1 MKKIKIEWNI
11 PMKGSIIDVESTHYD
26 ATKGELITAGFLSK
40 NGFTI
45 LQRVKSSE
53 ADFKTYV
60 VDEMEAFERPFY
72 AFKKDCEE
80 GFCSNITID
89 CDLQVGQEATFIALR
104 NEELLDHYNLLCDP
118 LFNEEIPEYWKIW
131 KITKNPILLS
141 KIVRHNYC
149 CLAKEYY
156 LKLKRVDRIEPSQ
169 IKRFIS
175 SAALEKKCISPP
187 LNINLV

>member
-1 MKKIKIEWNI
+1 MKKIKIEWNTS
-11 PMKGSIIDVESTHYD
+11 MEGSIMDIEATHYD

-53 ADFKTYV
+53 ADFKAYAV
-60 VDEMEAFERPFY
+60 NEMEAFGRPLY
-72 AFKKDCEE
+72 AFNKECEE
-80 GFCSNITID
+80 GFCGKTID
-89 CDLQVGQEATFIALR
+89 CDLQIGEEAAYMALK
-104 NEELLDHYNLLCDP
+104 NEGLLDHYNSLCDP

-141 KIVRHNYC
+141 KIIRHNYC

-156 LKLKRVDRIEPSQ
+156 LKLKRVDKVKPSE
-169 IKRFIS
+169 IAFFLS
-175 SAALEKKCISPP
+175 SAPIEKRHIWPS
-187 LNINLV
+187 LNINLL

>member
-1 MKKIKIEWNI
+1 MKKIKIEWNT
-11 PMKGSIIDVESTHYD
+11 PMKGSIMDIESTHYD

-53 ADFKTYV
+53 ADFKAYAIN
-60 VDEMEAFERPFY
+60 ELEAFEKPVY
-72 AFKKDCEE
+72 AFMKECEE
-80 GFCSNITID
+80 GFCGNTINY
-89 CDLQVGQEATFIALR
+89 DLQIGKEAAFMALK
-104 NEELLDHYNLLCDP
+104 NEGLLEHYNSLCDP
-118 LFNEEIPEYWKIW
+118 LFNEEIPEYWKAW
-131 KITKNPILLS
+131 KITKNPLFLS

-156 LKLKRVDRIEPSQ
+156 LKLKRVDKIEPSQ

-175 SAALEKKCISPP
+175 SAAIEKKCVWPP
-187 LNINLV
+187 LDINLV

>member
-1 MKKIKIEWNI
+1 MKTIKIEWRT
-11 PMKGSIIDVESTHYD
+11 PLEGSIVDIESTHYD

-53 ADFKTYV
+53 ADFKVYV
-60 VDEMEAFERPFY
+60 VDTMDAFGRPFY
-72 AFKKDCEE
+72 AFQKDCEE
-80 GFCSNITID
+80 GFCGNTID
-89 CDLQVGQEATFIALR
+89 CDLQVGREAAYIALK
-104 NEELLDHYNLLCDP
+104 NEELLEHYNSLCDP
-118 LFNEEIPEYWKIW
+118 LFNEEIPEFWKAW
-131 KITKNPILLS
+131 KETKNPLFLS

-169 IKRFIS
+169 IKRFLS
-175 SAALEKKCISPP
+175 SAALEKKCIWPS
-187 LNINLV
+187 LNINLL

>member
-1 MKKIKIEWNI
+1 MKKIKIEWNT
-11 PMKGSIIDVESTHYD
+11 PMKGSIMDIEATHYD

-53 ADFKTYV
+53 ADFKAYAINELEV
-60 VDEMEAFERPFY
+60 FEKPVY
-72 AFKKDCEE
+72 AFMKECEE
-80 GFCSNITID
+80 GFCGNTINY
-89 CDLQVGQEATFIALR
+89 DLQIGKEAAFMALK
-104 NEELLDHYNLLCDP
+104 NEGLLDHYNSLCDP
-118 LFNEEIPEYWKIW
+118 LFNEEIPEYWKAW
-131 KITKNPILLS
+131 KKTKNPLFLS

-156 LKLKRVDRIEPSQ
+156 LKLRRMDRIEPNQ

-175 SAALEKKCISPP
+175 SAALEKKCIWPP